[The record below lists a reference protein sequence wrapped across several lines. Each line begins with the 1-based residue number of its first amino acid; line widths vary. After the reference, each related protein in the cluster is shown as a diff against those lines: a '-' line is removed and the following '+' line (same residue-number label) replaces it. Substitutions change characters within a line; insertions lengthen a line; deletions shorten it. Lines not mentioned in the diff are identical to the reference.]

1 MSKIDDAVQ
10 TQINNIGKKHGKP
23 LEAWVTLVQASG
35 LDKAK
40 AIIEFLKANHGFGYG
55 DANLV
60 ALTVLKSG
68 TASGKGGDALTDEQY
83 AGNKAALKPI
93 YDKLVAA
100 AQKFGDDV
108 ELAPKKTYVSLRRSK
123 QFGCIQPM
131 SSRVDIGLNLKG
143 VPPDGR
149 LEVSKSNGMF
159 THVIKVGNVNDVDA
173 NLITLLKRAYDEA

>member
-1 MSKIDDAVQ
+1 MSKPEDAVQ
-10 TQINNIGKKHGKP
+10 TQINNIAKKSGKP
-23 LEAWVTLVQASG
+23 FEHWVKLVQASG

-60 ALTVLKSG
+60 ALTALKSG
-68 TASGKGGDALTDEQY
+68 TASGKSGDALTDEQY

-93 YDKLVAA
+93 YDKVVAA
-100 AQKFGDDV
+100 VQKFGDDV
-108 ELAPKKTYVSLRRSK
+108 ELAPKKTYISLRRSK
-123 QFGCIQPM
+123 QFGCVQPM

-143 VPPDGR
+143 VEPAGR

-159 THVIKVGNVNDVDA
+159 THVIKVSSTNEVDA
-173 NLITLLKRAYDEA
+173 DLIAFLKRAYDEA